1 MKIVSRRNVSAI
13 ALVAVVVL
21 FIATGVWT
29 VRQDEEGIVLRF
41 GRVARVVQ
49 PGIQFT
55 LPWPVESLERVNVR
69 EVREISVGYRRSE
82 DDPTRTRNEAEW
94 LTGDTNILDIRLI
107 VTYRVADA
115 VKNLTRYEGD
125 ESRYLLRKC
134 AESVLTER
142 VAGMGVDELLA
153 GGSNEIRR
161 AVSDRVARL
170 MERLETGIEIESVN
184 VESIRPPLTVDQSF
198 KEIQSALNEVENDRY
213 RADSAVRRLRQKALS
228 DAESEISRANSY
240 RKDIVSEAQG
250 KADAFRQLVAAYKRS
265 PETVRTR
272 LVREWRARV
281 YANSPTIN
289 LGKGEDE
296 PSLRVLT
303 K

>member
-281 YANSPTIN
+281 YANNPTIN

-296 PSLRVLT
+296 PGLRVLT

>member
-1 MKIVSRRNVSAI
+1 MKIVSGRNLG
-13 ALVAVVVL
+13 ALAVVGFAVL
-21 FIATGVWT
+21 FITTGVWT

-55 LPWPVESLERVNVR
+55 LPWPFESLERVNVR

-107 VTYRVADA
+107 VTYRIADA
-115 VKNLTRYEGD
+115 VKNVTRYEGD

-142 VAGMGVDELLA
+142 VAGMGVDQLLA

-161 AVSDRVARL
+161 AVFEETSQL
-170 MERLETGIEIESVN
+170 MEQLDTGIAIESVN
-184 VESIRPPLTVDQSF
+184 VEGIKPPLTVDPWF
-198 KEIQSALNEVENDRY
+198 KEIQSAQNEVEKDRLA
-213 RADSAVRRLRQKALS
+213 ADSTVRRMRQQALS
-228 DAESEISRANSY
+228 DAEREINEANTY
-240 RKDIVSEAQG
+240 RQRIVSEARG
-250 KADAFRQLVAAYKRS
+250 KADAFRQLAKEYAVT
-265 PETVRTR
+265 PDTVRTR
-272 LVREWRARV
+272 LVREAKARI
-281 YANSPTIN
+281 YANNPKIRIA
-289 LGKGEDE
+289 KGADE
-296 PSLRVLT
+296 PALRVIT